1 MVKTTKSA
9 APVPTNENN
18 VESVKKTT
26 TEKTKKVPTEKK
38 VKTSKV
44 VEPEVVEP
52 TVVVA
57 EDPLLVSDA
66 VVVSCD
72 STVVD
77 NTASLNDMP
86 CKIADFNNKYNQ
98 VVAML
103 SLLKQSFKAIEKSAQ
118 RDWRVAQKAL
128 AKKNKKAEK
137 RPPSGFVRPCLISD
151 EMAAFLE
158 VDVGTMI
165 ARTSVSKLIN
175 TYIRNNN
182 LQDKT
187 HGRNINP
194 DEKLSKLLN
203 IVPNSTETLT
213 YFNLQRYMKHHFIK
227 TSPVAVESL

>member
-86 CKIADFNNKYNQ
+86 CKIADL
-98 VVAML
+98 VVFTIVIYYIM
-103 SLLKQSFKAIEKSAQ
+103 
-118 RDWRVAQKAL
+118 
-128 AKKNKKAEK
+128 
-137 RPPSGFVRPCLISD
+137 
-151 EMAAFLE
+151 FLF
-158 VDVGTMI
+158 
-165 ARTSVSKLIN
+165 
-175 TYIRNNN
+175 YI
-182 LQDKT
+182 
-187 HGRNINP
+187 I
-194 DEKLSKLLN
+194 
-203 IVPNSTETLT
+203 LT
-213 YFNLQRYMKHHFIK
+213 RCIYF
-227 TSPVAVESL
+227 